1 MKIPDNI
8 PVKRITLR
16 TIGEEILAQFNLEKG
31 IGYTIKGLLLRPR
44 AVMEEYLFHDRH
56 RLMRPLPLVILVVTV
71 TTFFALW
78 YLPVEQDI
86 GAELHKASVPE
97 TLIPALEKFMQF
109 SKQYY
114 NVLLLS
120 AIPTVSL
127 ATFLLFR
134 SSGLNYAEHLIINM
148 YIYAMQTILTLPF
161 FPFLLDVSAFGV
173 VVVVLS
179 AWYYLYAYRSV
190 FQTSWGEVAW
200 KTVGVLIVSQTL
212 QSIVFGVVFLVFWLV
227 L

>member
-1 MKIPDNI
+1 MKIPDDI

-56 RLMRPLPLVILVVTV
+56 RLMRP
-71 TTFFALW
+71 
-78 YLPVEQDI
+78 
-86 GAELHKASVPE
+86 
-97 TLIPALEKFMQF
+97 
-109 SKQYY
+109 
-114 NVLLLS
+114 
-120 AIPTVSL
+120 
-127 ATFLLFR
+127 
-134 SSGLNYAEHLIINM
+134 
-148 YIYAMQTILTLPF
+148 LPF